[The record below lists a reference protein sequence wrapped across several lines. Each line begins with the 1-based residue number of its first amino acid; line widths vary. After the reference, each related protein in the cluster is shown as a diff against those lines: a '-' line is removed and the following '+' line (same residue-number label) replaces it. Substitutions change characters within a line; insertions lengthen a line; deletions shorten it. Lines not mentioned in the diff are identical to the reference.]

1 MQRGFKTD
9 IVRFSRA
16 NAKMLPDLKKEW
28 VMPQVNRSALVM
40 FSAKQMY
47 QLVND
52 VDAYPEFLPGCVSS
66 EIIEQGPL
74 SMVAQV
80 GVAKAGIK
88 NSFVTENTLTEDQS
102 IQMNLVNGPFK
113 SLTGVWHFVALDE
126 QACKVMLD
134 LNFEFSNKL
143 IAAAFGRVF
152 QELAGSMV
160 QAFVD
165 RAKQVY

>member
-1 MQRGFKTD
+1 
-9 IVRFSRA
+9 
-16 NAKMLPDLKKEW
+16 
-28 VMPQVNRSALVM
+28 MPQVNRSALVM

-52 VDAYPEFLPGCVSS
+52 VSAYPEFLPGCVNS
-66 EIIEQGPL
+66 EILEESMS
-74 SMVAQV
+74 SMVAEV

-88 NSFVTENTLTEDQS
+88 NKFVTKNTLTKDQS
-102 IQMNLVNGPFK
+102 IQMKLVDGPFK
-113 SLTGVWHFVALDE
+113 SLSGVWHFVALDE

-143 IAAAFGRVF
+143 VAAAFGRVF
-152 QELAGSMV
+152 NELAGNMV
-160 QAFVD
+160 QAFVE

>member
-1 MQRGFKTD
+1 
-9 IVRFSRA
+9 
-16 NAKMLPDLKKEW
+16 
-28 VMPQVNRSALVM
+28 MPQVNRSALVM

-52 VDAYPEFLPGCVSS
+52 VNAYPEFLPGCVNSKILEES
-66 EIIEQGPL
+66 P
-74 SMVAQV
+74 STMVAQV

-88 NSFVTENTLTEDQS
+88 NKFVTKNTLTEDQS
-102 IQMNLVNGPFK
+102 IQMKLVDGPFK
-113 SLTGVWHFVALDE
+113 SLTGVWNFVALDE

-134 LNFEFSNKL
+134 LDFEFSNKL

-152 QELAGSMV
+152 NELAGNMV
-160 QAFVD
+160 QAFVE

>member
-1 MQRGFKTD
+1 
-9 IVRFSRA
+9 
-16 NAKMLPDLKKEW
+16 
-28 VMPQVNRSALVM
+28 MPQVNRSALVM

-52 VDAYPEFLPGCVSS
+52 INAYPEFLPGCVNS
-66 EIIEQGPL
+66 EILEKTTS
-74 SMVAQV
+74 SMVAEV

-88 NSFVTENTLTEDQS
+88 NKFVTKNTLTEDQS
-102 IQMNLVNGPFK
+102 IQMTLVDGPFK
-113 SLTGVWHFVALDE
+113 SLSGVWHFVALDE

-152 QELAGSMV
+152 NELAGNMV
-160 QAFVD
+160 QAFVE